1 MMREWEKKMIQHDL
15 AMQFDFPTSWR
26 HGRGRAAESGRILQD
41 LGCKKTLLVTDRL
54 LLKLGV
60 VRAVIESLKAF
71 NIDYTVCDEVTVEP
85 TVTLFENL
93 VGKLDPKKF
102 DSVLAVGGGSV
113 IDVAKGLAIVAQFGG
128 HIRDY
133 AGLNKVPAPLERKL
147 IAVPTTA
154 GTGSEI
160 SDGSVLIDEAIQSKF
175 LVLSTFICPTVAIT
189 DPELTILMP
198 PEITANS
205 GVDALTHGIESYVSK
220 DASVAT
226 RLFSIKAVELISSGL
241 KTAYHNGK
249 NINARE
255 TVQVGATMAMIAGM
269 NAHMGLCHAM
279 VMPICALYHMPHGQA
294 CGMVLP
300 HVLAYNAG
308 VAEEKVADIFRAM
321 GMIDREG
328 KNDALNSAPYQ
339 MLDRMLEEIRISAR
353 LRDFGYVDNHMEI
366 IVQETFN
373 SVQCQFNPRKPS
385 EEDMVRIVKKL
396 I

>member
-1 MMREWEKKMIQHDL
+1 MIHNDL

-26 HGRGRAAESGRILQD
+26 HGRGLAAESGRILQD
-41 LGCKKTLLVTDRL
+41 LGCKNTLLVTDSML
-54 LLKLGV
+54 VQLEV
-60 VRAVIESLKAF
+60 VRPVIESLKTV
-71 NIDYTVCDEVTVEP
+71 NIDYTVCDEVTFEP
-85 TVTLFENL
+85 TVTLIENL
-93 VGKLDPKKF
+93 VDKLDLKNF

-113 IDVAKGLAIVAQFGG
+113 IDVAKALAIVAQFGG

-133 AGLNKVPAPLERKL
+133 SGLNKVPAPLERKI

-160 SDGSVLIDEAIQSKF
+160 SDGTVFIDEVIQSKF
-175 LVLSTFICPTVAIT
+175 LILSNFICPTVAIT

-198 PEITANS
+198 PEITATS
-205 GVDALTHGIESYVSK
+205 GVDALTHGIESYLSK
-220 DASVAT
+220 DASVAS

-249 NINARE
+249 NIDARE
-255 TVQVGATMAMIAGM
+255 TVQVGATMAMVAGM

-300 HVLAYNAG
+300 HVLAYNAE
-308 VAEEKVADIFRAM
+308 VAGEKVVDIFRAM
-321 GMIDREG
+321 GMIDSEG
-328 KNDALNSAPYQ
+328 KDEALNSAPYQ
-339 MLDRMLEEIRISAR
+339 MLNSMLEEIRISAR

-373 SVQCQFNPRKPS
+373 SVQCQFNPQEPS
-385 EEDMVRIVKKL
+385 EEDIVRIVKKL

>member
-1 MMREWEKKMIQHDL
+1 MIHNDL

-26 HGRGRAAESGRILQD
+26 HGRGLAAESGRIVKD
-41 LGCKKTLLVTDRL
+41 LGCKNTLLVTDSML
-54 LLKLGV
+54 VKLEV
-60 VRAVIESLKAF
+60 VRPVIESLKTS
-71 NIDYTVCDEVTVEP
+71 NINYMVCDDVTIEP

-93 VGKLDPKKF
+93 VSKLDLKNF

-133 AGLNKVPAPLERKL
+133 SGLNKVPAPLERKI

-160 SDGSVLIDEAIQSKF
+160 SDGTVFIDEAIQSKF
-175 LVLSTFICPTVAIT
+175 LVLSTFICPTIAIT

-226 RLFSIKAVELISSGL
+226 SLFSIKAVELISSGL
-241 KTAYHNGK
+241 KTAYHNGN
-249 NINARE
+249 NIDARE
-255 TVQVGATMAMIAGM
+255 TVQVGATMAMVAGM

-279 VMPICALYHMPHGQA
+279 AMPICALYHMPHGQA

-300 HVLAYNAG
+300 HVLAYNAE
-308 VAEEKVADIFRAM
+308 VAGEKVVDIFRAM
-321 GMIDREG
+321 GMMDG
-328 KNDALNSAPYQ
+328 KGKDNALQSAPYQ
-339 MLDRMLEEIRISAR
+339 MLNSMFEEIRIAAR
-353 LRDFGYVDNHMEI
+353 LRDFGYKDDHMEI

-373 SVQCQFNPRKPS
+373 SVQCQFNPQEPS
-385 EEDMVRIVKKL
+385 KEDIVRIVKQL

>member
-1 MMREWEKKMIQHDL
+1 MIQHDL
-15 AMQFDFPTSWR
+15 AMQFDFPTRWR
-26 HGRGRAAESGRILQD
+26 HGRGLAAESGRILKELD
-41 LGCKKTLLVTDRL
+41 CKNTLLITDRT
-54 LLKLGV
+54 LLKLEV
-60 VRAVIESLKAF
+60 VRPVIESFKTF
-71 NIDYTVCDEVTVEP
+71 KIDYTACDDVTIEP

-93 VGKLDPKKF
+93 VNKLDLKNF
-102 DSVLAVGGGSV
+102 DSFLAVGGGSV

-133 AGLNKVPAPLERKL
+133 SGLNKVPAPLERKI

-160 SDGSVLIDEAIQSKF
+160 SDGCVFIDEAIQSKF
-175 LVLSTFICPTVAIT
+175 LVLSNFICPTIAIT

-198 PEITANS
+198 PEITATS

-220 DASVAT
+220 DASVTT
-226 RLFSIKAVELISSGL
+226 RLFSLKAVELISSGL

-249 NINARE
+249 NIDARE
-255 TVQVGATMAMIAGM
+255 TVQVGATMAMVAGM

-300 HVLAYNAG
+300 HVLAYNAEVTG
-308 VAEEKVADIFRAM
+308 EKAADIFRAM
-321 GMIDREG
+321 GMIDGKR

-339 MLDRMLEEIRISAR
+339 MLDSMLEEIRISAR
-353 LRDFGYVDNHMEI
+353 LRDFGYVDKHMDI

-385 EEDMVRIVKKL
+385 EEDIVRIVTKL